1 MPIIYYFTSCFSILI
16 IHDFFV
22 SGVTMLKN
30 FTKEYTI
37 IMRANMLL
45 LIAMIAALEVM
56 MAMKQLK
63 LNLKKKSALLTS
75 GCF

>member
-1 MPIIYYFTSCFSILI
+1 
-16 IHDFFV
+16 
-22 SGVTMLKN
+22 MLKN

-37 IMRANMLL
+37 TMRANMLL
-45 LIAMIAALEVM
+45 LIVMIAALEVM
-56 MAMKQLK
+56 MAMKLLK